1 MRAIAVTPSTKQI
14 GIIDLP
20 EPQISTSTD
29 VKLRMLEAG
38 VCGTDK
44 EICAFEYGTPPTGSA
59 DLVIGHESLGEVV
72 EVGTKV
78 TRVKV
83 GDLVVPMV
91 RRPCPHDDC
100 PACGSGRQDFC
111 FTGDF
116 TERGIKGRH
125 GFMAQYV
132 VDDEQYMNPVPQAMR
147 DVAVLVEPLTIAEK
161 ALIQVWEVQQRLP
174 WSCPREPGNA
184 QAHCHR
190 AVVLGAGPVG
200 LLGAMA
206 LVNRGFDTYVY
217 AREPVPNPKAN
228 VLEMIGAKYR
238 SAEDYSLAQLAAKVG
253 NVDLVYEATGASR
266 LAFQM
271 IQLLGT
277 NGIFIFTGV
286 PGRKGPVEVDT
297 DLMMR
302 NLVLKNQVVFG
313 TVNAGRDA
321 FEASIQ
327 DIGTFSK
334 RWPQAVKALITGR
347 FPMESH
353 RDLLAG
359 GADGIKN
366 VIQLN

>member
-1 MRAIAVTPSTKQI
+1 MRAIAVTPSAKRV
-14 GIIDLP
+14 GIIDQP
-20 EPQISTSTD
+20 EPRISSPTE
-29 VKLRMLEAG
+29 VKLRMIEAG

-44 EICAFEYGTPPTGSA
+44 EICAFEYGTPPPG
-59 DLVIGHESLGEVV
+59 DDQLVIGHESLGEVV
-72 EVGTKV
+72 EVGPKV
-78 TRVKV
+78 SRVKI

-91 RRPCPHDDC
+91 RRPCPHSHC
-100 PACGSGRQDFC
+100 TACVNGRQDFC

-116 TERGIKGRH
+116 KERGIKEMH

-132 VDDEQYMNPVPQAMR
+132 VDDEIYMNPVPRELR

-174 WSCPREPGNA
+174 WSCPRQAGKA

-206 LVNRGFDTYVY
+206 LVNQDFDTYVY
-217 AREPVPNPKAN
+217 ARETAPNPKAD
-228 VLEMIGAKYR
+228 VLNMIGAKYI
-238 SAEDYSLAQLAAKVG
+238 SAEQSPETLAQAVG
-253 NVDLVYEATGASR
+253 NIDLVYEATGASR
-266 LAFQM
+266 LAFDM
-271 IQLLGT
+271 IQQLGT
-277 NGIFIFTGV
+277 NGIFVFTGV

-321 FEASIQ
+321 FEASIR
-327 DIGTFSK
+327 DVGIFSQ
-334 RWPQAVKALITGR
+334 RWPEALKSLITGR
-347 FPMESH
+347 FPMDAYE
-353 RDLLAG
+353 DLLLG
-359 GADGIKN
+359 RSGGIKN